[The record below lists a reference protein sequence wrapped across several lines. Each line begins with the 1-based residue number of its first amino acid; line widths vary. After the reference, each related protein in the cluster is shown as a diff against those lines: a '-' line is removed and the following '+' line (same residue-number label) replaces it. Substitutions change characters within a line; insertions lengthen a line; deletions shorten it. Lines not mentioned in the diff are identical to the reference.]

1 MGALKNQMK
10 DYMLTRG
17 YSDKTI
23 ELYTCCVKCFS
34 YHYLK
39 SPLLISSKEIESF
52 FLYLRKQK
60 KSESTIH
67 IYYEALKFFYSM
79 HNIDN
84 KLPYLNFTHCNER
97 LPEVLSQQEVFQLL
111 EQCNSL
117 KYRTIFTLIYSAGLR
132 VSEAANLKLSDIDF
146 TRKQIFIRTGKNKK
160 DRYTLLAN
168 ETILL
173 IQQYLQIYNP
183 IDYLFYSKDITKRI
197 STDCIEVYFKKLV
210 SQCHINKNI
219 HVHTLRHCFATHLLE
234 NGTSIFYIMHLLGHS
249 NIQTTMIYLHMQSLE
264 YLNIASPIDRYHFDL
279 MHNRNTAQNELFLV
293 SA

>member
-1 MGALKNQMK
+1 MGTLKDQMK
-10 DYMLTRG
+10 DYMITRG

-39 SPLLISSKEIESF
+39 SPLLISYHEIESF
-52 FLYLRKQK
+52 FLYLKQQK

-67 IYYEALKFFYSM
+67 IYYESLKFFYSM
-79 HNIDN
+79 HNMN
-84 KLPYLNFTHCNER
+84 NQLPYLNFTHCNHK
-97 LPEVLSQQEVFQLL
+97 LPEILSQKEVFHLL

-117 KYRTIFTLIYSAGLR
+117 KYRTILTLIYSAGLR
-132 VSEAANLKLSDIDF
+132 VSEAANLRLSDVDF
-146 TRKQIFIRTGKNKK
+146 NRKQIFIRNSKNKK

-183 IDYLFYSKDITKRI
+183 MEFLFYSNDITKKI
-197 STDCIEVYFKKLV
+197 STDCIEIYFRQLLARSSIQKK
-210 SQCHINKNI
+210 I

-264 YLNIASPIDRYHFDL
+264 NLNIVSPIDRYHFSNMNNPDI
-279 MHNRNTAQNELFLV
+279 TQNKLFLA

>member
-39 SPLLISSKEIESF
+39 SPLLISSQETESF

-79 HNIDN
+79 HNINN
-84 KLPYLNFTHCNER
+84 KLPYLNFTHCNDR
-97 LPEVLSQQEVFQLL
+97 LPEILSQKEVFQLL

-117 KYRTIFTLIYSAGLR
+117 KYRTILTLIYSAGLR
-132 VSEAANLKLSDIDF
+132 ISEAANLKLSDIDF
-146 TRKQIFIRTGKNKK
+146 NRKQIFIRTGKNKK

-197 STDCIEVYFKKLV
+197 STDCIEVFFKKLV
-210 SQCHINKNI
+210 SQSHINKKI

-264 YLNIASPIDRYHFDL
+264 NLNIVSPIDRYHFDL
-279 MHNRNTAQNELFLV
+279 MHNRDTVQNQLFLA

>member
-1 MGALKNQMK
+1 MGTLKDQMK
-10 DYMLTRG
+10 DYMITRG

-39 SPLLISSKEIESF
+39 SPLLISHKEIESF
-52 FLYLRKQK
+52 FLYLRQQK

-67 IYYEALKFFYSM
+67 IYYESLKFFYSM
-79 HNIDN
+79 HNMYHQ
-84 KLPYLNFTHCNER
+84 LPYLNFTHCNNK
-97 LPEVLSQQEVFQLL
+97 LPEILSQKEVFYLL

-117 KYRTIFTLIYSAGLR
+117 KYRTILTLIYSAGLR
-132 VSEAANLKLSDIDF
+132 ISEAANLRLSDIDF
-146 TRKQIFIRTGKNKK
+146 NRKQIFIHNGKNKK

-168 ETILL
+168 ETVLL

-183 IDYLFYSKDITKRI
+183 MEFLFYSNDITKKI
-197 STDCIEVYFKKLV
+197 STDCIEIYFRQLLARSSIQKK
-210 SQCHINKNI
+210 I

-249 NIQTTMIYLHMQSLE
+249 NIQTTMVYLHMQSLE
-264 YLNIASPIDRYHFDL
+264 NLNIVSPIDRYHFNNMQNPDI
-279 MHNRNTAQNELFLV
+279 AQNQLFLA